1 MVAGSVVVRI
11 VVEVELVQLV
21 GGGVPAFG
29 NLLSHIGVVDL
40 IVFVEP
46 RNASENQA
54 TALVSLSGLK
64 LSQADALRPGAWIGL
79 LTATLV
85 LGD

>member
-1 MVAGSVVVRI
+1 M
-11 VVEVELVQLV
+11 

-29 NLLSHIGVVDL
+29 NLLGHLGVIDL

-54 TALVSLSGLK
+54 TALVSVSDLK

-79 LTATLV
+79 LTAALV
-85 LGD
+85 LDD